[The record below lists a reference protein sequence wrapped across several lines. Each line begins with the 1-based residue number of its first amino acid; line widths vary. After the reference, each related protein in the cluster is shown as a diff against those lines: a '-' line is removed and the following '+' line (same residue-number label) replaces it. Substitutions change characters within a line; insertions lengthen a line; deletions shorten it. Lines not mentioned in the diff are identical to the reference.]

1 MSQNSSH
8 QTEAISF
15 YKRVHVSF
23 IYPFTKNTVLGYVS
37 DDFHKKVLVP
47 LGDALTATWNYF
59 KKVHK
64 LSAIVSQ
71 NAHTY
76 LKTVSGN

>member
-23 IYPFTKNTVLGYVS
+23 IYPFTKNTVLGHVS
-37 DDFHKKVLVP
+37 NDFYKKVLVP
-47 LGDALTATWNYF
+47 LSDALTAACNYI
-59 KKVHK
+59 KEVHK
-64 LSAIVSQ
+64 LSAFVS
-71 NAHTY
+71 
-76 LKTVSGN
+76 